1 MNFNCQVKEAIYK
14 LFLPRGFLLLV
25 DKKSLKHYTQNEVNM
40 EKSMEKKEKK
50 YKDFYQD
57 LREKIN
63 QWGQDGR
70 LTKKTGKWID
80 KFVQYLL
87 VFPDFVHLLIKLL
100 VDKATSSLM
109 KSYILMAL
117 FYVLSPID
125 IIPDFIPVAGF
136 VDDLLV
142 VAVLLNKIINT
153 ESKDIIT
160 KIKTYWAGEED
171 VFLKV
176 KEIITIMNDLS
187 SQIPKSIYKFMKKK
201 N

>member
-1 MNFNCQVKEAIYK
+1 MVESI
-14 LFLPRGFLLLV
+14 
-25 DKKSLKHYTQNEVNM
+25 
-40 EKSMEKKEKK
+40 EKKEKK

-70 LTKKTGKWID
+70 LAKKTGKWID
-80 KFVQYLL
+80 KFLQYLL

-100 VDKATSSLM
+100 VDNEISALI
-109 KSYILMAL
+109 KSYILVAL
-117 FYVLSPID
+117 LYVFSPLD

-136 VDDLLV
+136 IDDLLV
-142 VAVLLNKIINT
+142 VVVLLNKIINT
-153 ESKDIIT
+153 ESKNT
-160 KIKTYWAGEED
+160 LNKIKTYWAGEED

>member
-1 MNFNCQVKEAIYK
+1 
-14 LFLPRGFLLLV
+14 
-25 DKKSLKHYTQNEVNM
+25 M